1 MVGSKSLAVSYK
13 VSCFLS
19 SKSCLGLGGSWP
31 QASLILSRR
40 RVLCELCSPQQKNF
54 FQCLPEFGS

>member
-1 MVGSKSLAVSYK
+1 MVGSNSLAVSYK

-19 SKSCLGLGGSWP
+19 SNAAWAWLRWP
-31 QASLILSRR
+31 QALSCLSRR